1 MILTI
6 LHVVETMGLIVSAYL
21 TWATDLFWGKAQR
34 QKVIDHPQDYHFP
47 RWFHRFYPDDSQ

>member
-6 LHVVETMGLIVSAYL
+6 LHVVETIGLLFAVYL
-21 TWATDLFWGKAQR
+21 AWGTDLFWSMQLR
-34 QKVIDHPQDYHFP
+34 QKVADHPQDYHFP